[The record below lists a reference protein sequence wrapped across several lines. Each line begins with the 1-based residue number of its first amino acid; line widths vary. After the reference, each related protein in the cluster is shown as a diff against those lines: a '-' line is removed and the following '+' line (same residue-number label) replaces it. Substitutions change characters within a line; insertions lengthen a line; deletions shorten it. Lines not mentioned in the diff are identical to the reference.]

1 MAVASAERCNG
12 TLCPCCDDP
21 RVTIQ
26 EVAGSIGQIMICNNL
41 SIYNFPFVKVA
52 LIKGKGHHILFALLT
67 LISSKAPE
75 LCFVKGVVLLS
86 GVLIHT

>member
-67 LISSKAPE
+67 LVTVCYVYYMADFAEILLISHVA
-75 LCFVKGVVLLS
+75 
-86 GVLIHT
+86 